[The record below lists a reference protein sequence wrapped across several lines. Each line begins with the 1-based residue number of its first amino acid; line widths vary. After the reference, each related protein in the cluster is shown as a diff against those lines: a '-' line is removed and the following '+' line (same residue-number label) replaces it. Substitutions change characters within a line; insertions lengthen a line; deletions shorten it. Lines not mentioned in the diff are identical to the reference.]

1 MTDIRAIPFLCVLWW
16 IGPYYCPIPDS
27 VDLSKKRDF
36 TNYSISFIHSVI
48 TVLWILL
55 MPTNMY
61 PFIILVSQSYFIVD
75 GLTVK
80 NNRFLYIIHH
90 IVSGLGIQGII
101 SYPYISE
108 RILPVYFWGE
118 VTNIISNA
126 DSLLQFCNRNDC
138 KLVNIVSY
146 MFIRNVMGAYHLVY
160 MAIHGDW
167 CGGEYSLPFMILF
180 FHYSILYFGSLY
192 WSIKSIRNYRSIKDE

>member
-27 VDLSKKRDF
+27 VNVSKKRDF
-36 TNYSISFIHSVI
+36 TNYSISFLHSVI

-75 GLTVK
+75 GLTVQ

-90 IVSGLGIQGII
+90 LVSGLGIQGII
-101 SYPYISE
+101 SYPYLSE

-118 VTNIISNA
+118 VTNMISHT
-126 DSLLQFCNRNDC
+126 DTLLQFCNRNDC
-138 KLVNIVSY
+138 KLINIVSY
-146 MFIRNVMGAYHLVY
+146 ILIRNVMGGYHLIYLAV
-160 MAIHGDW
+160 HGDW
-167 CGGEYSLPFMILF
+167 SGEKYLPSIIFFLF
-180 FHYSILYFGSLY
+180 YSILYFGSLY